1 MTMPSVH
8 LVTEEESETR
18 AVPSSQELFRQQTP
32 LWMIWGYLV
41 GGALLL
47 AAVGTWLVWFSLHL
61 QRELDDQAIRAAC
74 ERTMPEKVQRCV
86 DTVTLQRGGGKR

>member
-1 MTMPSVH
+1 MTTPSVH
-8 LVTEEESETR
+8 LVTEEEREGRVLASLQRTS
-18 AVPSSQELFRQQTP
+18 P
-32 LWMIWGYLV
+32 WMIWGYLV
-41 GGALLL
+41 GGILLL
-47 AAVGTWLVWFSLHL
+47 AAVGTWLIWFSIHL

>member
-8 LVTEEESETR
+8 LVTEEEPATR
-18 AVPSSQELFRQQTP
+18 AVTSSQQPFQQRGS

-61 QRELDDQAIRAAC
+61 QREMDDRAIRAAC
-74 ERTMPEKVQRCV
+74 ERTMPEKIERCV
-86 DTVTLQRGGGKR
+86 DTVILQRGGGKR